1 MNRLSWVAVFAAVI
15 PIFSARAH
23 QPVMDMAPRWS
34 GGWGLQL
41 RQVWYGSDEYLSGS
55 KKLANPL
62 GLERYVRQ
70 TWLEGVYTF
79 DRSRRVTFKMPYLDK
94 ERTTLVGGVPNRQE
108 ASGWGDLVL
117 AAPLKKYRNLERYT
131 DNFGLT
137 PQVRL
142 PTGSTSGAYALS
154 DGSLDF
160 GLSLSYSGEGYL
172 FEALLKL
179 NFYHLYDV
187 FYWENRE
194 GKGGLEEGDEIGLDV
209 NLGFKLFHDNDS
221 NTGAFVMWDLTARR
235 QKAGDARTGAYAG
248 RSVHTGPVFV
258 WYKDSLMFRAE
269 WKMPAYEER
278 EGSGIARG
286 DLFEFGLGISF

>member
-1 MNRLSWVAVFAAVI
+1 MKILPLAAVFAAVALPHSI
-15 PIFSARAH
+15 WAH

-41 RQVWYGSDEYLSGS
+41 RQVWYGSDEYLAGS
-55 KKLANPL
+55 REQVNPL
-62 GLERYVRQ
+62 GLERYALQ

-94 ERTTLVGGVPNRQE
+94 ERTTLAGRQKT
-108 ASGWGDLVL
+108 SGWGDLVL
-117 AAPLKKYRNLERYT
+117 AAPLKKYRNRERYT
-131 DNFGLT
+131 DNFGFT
-137 PQVRL
+137 PQIRL
-142 PTGSTSGAYALS
+142 PTGSTSGSYPAS

-172 FEALLKL
+172 FEALPEL
-179 NFYHLYDV
+179 NFYHLYDI
-187 FYWENRE
+187 FYWQNRE
-194 GKGGLEEGDEIGLDV
+194 GKGDLEEGDELGLDV

-221 NTGAFVMWDLTARR
+221 NSGAFVMWDLTARR
-235 QKAGDARTGAYAG
+235 QKAGDALTGAYAG
-248 RSVHTGPVFV
+248 KSVHTGPVFV
-258 WYKDSLMFRAE
+258 WYKDALMLRAE

-278 EGSGIARG
+278 EGTGLARG